1 MHAASKHVL
10 PLDSFWRCSVVG
22 FLSVNHLW
30 VTLAACRLGPRV
42 RWWVVVNEAASS
54 DGRRPLRLLLLLLL
68 LLQVGSP
75 HGQVH
80 PHDVASHDLGGE
92 QSRGRPALRR
102 KFTRSAGGV
111 YTHLINIRSLSGST
125 ETTKAAAKLMER
137 SSGDQNTRRCCSRLT
152 QVNRVIMG
160 SRAEPGWADGE

>member
-1 MHAASKHVL
+1 MQRCGFSVCKSSAS
-10 PLDSFWRCSVVG
+10 DTGCMSSWSTSAVVSRRQRG
-22 FLSVNHLW
+22 CFLW
-30 VTLAACRLGPRV
+30 WPPPR
-42 RWWVVVNEAASS
+42 
-54 DGRRPLRLLLLLLL
+54 LRLLLLLLL

-125 ETTKAAAKLMER
+125 ETIKAAAKLMER